1 MQISSN
7 QSFIS
12 NAFKLIAATS
22 FAQVLGILIT
32 PLLTRIYAPEVFGLL
47 QIYLSIV
54 YIISP
59 LCTCD
64 YEVAILL
71 PDDEEDAK
79 SILCTAII
87 LTTVVSILCVIGL
100 YLPTDPILKVLN
112 AQKLGSYVY
121 LIPLSVFCTG
131 TFNAMSYWLT
141 RKENFGLIA
150 ICRSAQAFIN
160 QGSKLALG
168 IFSAG
173 SFIAF
178 LSGNILSDMAQVL
191 IMLFYCSRE
200 ILNSIKG
207 KSFWKRVKYN
217 MVRFYR
223 FPLFSF
229 PAKFIYQGTSEL
241 PALMFAYFFSP
252 TIVGYYALGCKLL
265 WIPIDIVSKAVS
277 RVLLQQVAANKK
289 DEVALKALATRV
301 LECLA
306 ILSIFPMAIIV

>member
-1 MQISSN
+1 MQTPN
-7 QSFIS
+7 NHNFIS

-32 PLLTRIYAPEVFGLL
+32 PILTRIYDPEVFGLL

-54 YIISP
+54 YLISP

-79 SILCTAII
+79 SILWAALI

-112 AQKLGSYVY
+112 AQKLGAYIY
-121 LIPLSVFCTG
+121 FIPLSVFCTG

-150 ICRSAQAFIN
+150 ICRGTQAFLN

-168 IFSAG
+168 IFSGG

-178 LSGNILSDMAQVL
+178 LSGNILSDMVQVL
-191 IMLFYCSRE
+191 IILSNCSRE
-200 ILNSIKG
+200 IFNSLKG

-217 MVRFYR
+217 MARFYR

-241 PALMFAYFFSP
+241 PALMFAYFF
-252 TIVGYYALGCKLL
+252 
-265 WIPIDIVSKAVS
+265 
-277 RVLLQQVAANKK
+277 RLQ
-289 DEVALKALATRV
+289 
-301 LECLA
+301 
-306 ILSIFPMAIIV
+306 